1 MRQPRTIAASLVLF
15 LMIGLTAGT
24 ALAQKG
30 KGKAKEAVEKPPE
43 KIFIPKEIKAMMA
56 EGLATRQA
64 RQDIPFE
71 IFRSIQLPAQNS
83 LHTLLFFKLKNA
95 DLGFTASTAGDTM
108 SADFNIFLQ
117 FLQPDQTGA
126 LKIYREFYVP
136 TRLQEPAA
144 NFVVDKTE
152 WYSVGTPLPYGKYTL
167 AMAVTSPNLQKVGI
181 VYYDLN
187 VPGPETYQSSID
199 ASALIVIN
207 DMQQMEKPELAVL
220 THKGSLTYSVIRIT
234 PNIDYVFA
242 PGSTIDAFYF
252 VYGAKSVA
260 DANGQAANDLE
271 VQYSVRDL
279 EGKVLI
285 KWQVSNYTFSLIDQQ
300 LPLKQTVNIKDAKGE
315 RQEQRDLP
323 VGKYEL
329 VINIKDKIS
338 GNTVEKKTPFEV
350 K

>member
-1 MRQPRTIAASLVLF
+1 MRQPRTIAASLALF

-24 ALAQKG
+24 AMAQKG
-30 KGKAKEAVEKPPE
+30 KGKAKEAVVKPPE
-43 KIFIPKEIKAMMA
+43 KIYIPKEIKAMMA
-56 EGLATRQA
+56 EGLTTRQG

-71 IFRSIQLPAQNS
+71 IFKSVQFPAQSS
-83 LHTLLFFKLKNA
+83 LHSILFFKLKNA
-95 DLGFTASTAGDTM
+95 DLGFTASPTGDTM
-108 SADFNIFLQ
+108 AADFNIFLQ
-117 FLQPDQTGA
+117 FLQPDETGA
-126 LKIYREFYVP
+126 LKVYREFYVP

-144 NFVVDKTE
+144 DFVIDKTE
-152 WYSVGTPLPYGKYTL
+152 WYSIGTPLPYGKYTL

-187 VPGPETYQSSID
+187 VPSPETYQSSID
-199 ASALIVIN
+199 ASSLIVIN
-207 DMQQMEKPELAVL
+207 DMQQMEKPELTML
-220 THKGSLTYSVIRIT
+220 THKGSFTYSVIRIT

-242 PGSTIDAFYF
+242 PGSTIDTFYF
-252 VYGAKSVA
+252 VYGAKTVT
-260 DANGQAANDLE
+260 DANGKAANDLE
-271 VQYSVRDL
+271 VQYSVHDP

-285 KWQVSNYTFSLIDQQ
+285 KWQNSTYAFSLIEQQ

-323 VGKYEL
+323 AGKYEL